1 MVRVKEAG
9 VFFLLVLCCALAA
22 AGIAKA
28 DHTGRRADKLNS
40 KGIMK
45 YSDDKVVIDSSDLTY
60 LADEI
65 DTLENNYK
73 IEVLS
78 ALNGI
83 GTFIKDDGSVTHH
96 TTPADSN
103 GALYA
108 FKVLT
113 SAIHESQSSG
123 TAIADL
129 SGDTYFKTAGGRLIT
144 GSSGADTAG
153 AEAVDL
159 SAASADDMSAG
170 TVAYIDGKML
180 LGTGADN
187 EAYYNIG
194 YADGYAQKMDGLD
207 IQIKYHEHTEACY
220 GERDDMQCIVSL
232 SWSSPYIAHCAGCQK
247 DDPNGTTTFM
257 NYTLS
262 HSVCGSP
269 AATGRYCT
277 AHGPFYGGP
286 PVGYTH
292 TYSGQGLICGKT
304 EETVESATILY
315 P

>member
-45 YSDDKVVIDSSDLTY
+45 YSDDKEVIDSSDLTY

-153 AEAVDL
+153 AEAVGL

-207 IQIKYHEHTEACY
+207 IQIKYHEHIDACY
-220 GERDDMQCIVSL
+220 GERDDLQCIVTVTFGGTYS
-232 SWSSPYIAHCAGCQK
+232 AHCPGCQK
-247 DDPNGTTTFM
+247 EHPDWETTFRS
-257 NYTLS
+257 YTLH
-262 HSVCGSP
+262 HSSCG
-269 AATGRYCT
+269 TGDHSSGYCT
-277 AHGPFYGGP
+277 QHSGP
-286 PVGYTH
+286 PGSYTH

-304 EETVESATILY
+304 EETVESATIIY